1 MCARACFLRVLL
13 LLRVLWHQVDFVLT
27 AMTASTA
34 PIMNKRQEPTPEIEL
49 EYAKLARYVGRLF
62 YARKNQGLHCVLLN
76 LLTKHEWIK
85 VRLFS
90 SIFSFFF
97 FFFFSFRESFSF

>member
-1 MCARACFLRVLL
+1 MGERERGTFRLRRSACARARVSF
-13 LLRVLWHQVDFVLT
+13 VFCCCCAFFGTKVDFVLT

-76 LLTKHEWIK
+76 LLTEHEWIK
-85 VRLFS
+85 EDMLAK
-90 SIFSFFF
+90 
-97 FFFFSFRESFSF
+97 